1 MLSVYKLTNA
11 INESASGV
19 STIESIPAYNFVG
32 GLDEATSEMNYI
44 LMSEAVDL
52 MAFQTGAS
60 EIMTEAAINNPDS
73 LSALS
78 ENVFQTVGAKV
89 KAFID
94 KVIAMVKG
102 IIEKIKAFFFKLT
115 GKIDKWL
122 GVMKPRITKAS
133 GFSGAGDQNIEMHK
147 WDVDYIAT
155 EGGLASGLG
164 AMADKM
170 TKKANDKFTAVE
182 RFKQDIA
189 STKSE
194 YMNDNMREKGGD
206 DPAVKSAVEAME
218 KELTELKDDAGDTAD
233 VFRGEIAEA
242 LDVTGENPNTM
253 DDVWAAVTKRATGG
267 EKVTMKFSEAAGG
280 KGVDGMLKAIEGSK
294 KSISAL
300 KKSYE
305 KHLSDLGKLKT
316 AVEKAFKTE
325 SKVEKIDK
333 FPAELRGKYQNVISE
348 LSNEATKGISIMES
362 AMNTAKSKHIG
373 YVQQMTS
380 EYMSA
385 LSKYANF
392 KGKKKDEA

>member
-78 ENVFQTVGAKV
+78 ENVFTTVGAKV

-94 KVIAMVKG
+94 KVISMVKG

-133 GFSGAGDQNIEMHK
+133 GYSGASDQQIEMHK
-147 WDVDYIAT
+147 WDVEYIAT
-155 EGGLASGLG
+155 EGGMVSGLG
-164 AMADKM
+164 AIADQM
-170 TKKANDKFTAVE
+170 TKKVNDKFTAVE
-182 RFKQDIA
+182 GFKQDIA
-189 STKSE
+189 SIKGET
-194 YMNDNMREKGGD
+194 MTDDMRDKGGD
-206 DPAVKSAVEAME
+206 DPAVKATVEKME
-218 KELTELKDDAGDTAD
+218 KALNTYKDNAEGLTDE
-233 VFRGEIAEA
+233 FRGVIATA

-253 DDVWAAVTKRATGG
+253 DDVWSAVTKRATGG

-280 KGVDGMLKAIEGSK
+280 KGVDGMLKAVEGSK

-305 KHLSDLGKLKT
+305 KHLADLGKLKT
-316 AVEKAFKTE
+316 AVEKAFKAD

-333 FPAELRGKYQNVISE
+333 FPAELRGKYQNIISE
-348 LSNEATKGISIMES
+348 ISNQATKNISVMES

>member
-19 STIESIPAYNFVG
+19 STIESIPAYNFIG

-94 KVIAMVKG
+94 KIISMVKG

-133 GFSGAGDQNIEMHK
+133 GFSGAGDQDIEMHQ

-164 AMADKM
+164 SMADDM
-170 TKKANDKFTAVE
+170 TKKANDKFIAVE
-182 RFKQDIA
+182 AIKQEIA
-189 STKSE
+189 AIKSE
-194 YMNDNMREKGGD
+194 AMSDDMRDKGGD
-206 DPAVKSAVEAME
+206 DPAVKGVVEKLE
-218 KELTELKDDAGDTAD
+218 KGLEKLKDTSGDYAD
-233 VFRGEIAEA
+233 NFRGAIAEA

-267 EKVTMKFSEAAGG
+267 EKITMKFSQAAGG

-294 KSISAL
+294 KSISSL

-305 KHLSDLGKLKT
+305 KHLSDLGKLKS
-316 AVEKAFKTE
+316 AVEKAYKAD

-333 FPAELRGKYQNVISE
+333 FPAELRGKYQSFISE
-348 LSNEATKGISIMES
+348 LSNDATKGISIMES

-385 LSKYANF
+385 LSKYANY
-392 KGKKKDEA
+392 KGKKKDEV

>member
-19 STIESIPAYNFVG
+19 STIESIPAYNFIG

-94 KVIAMVKG
+94 KIISMVKG

-133 GFSGAGDQNIEMHK
+133 GFSGAGDQDIEMHQ

-164 AMADKM
+164 SMADEM
-170 TKKANDKFTAVE
+170 TKKANDKFIAVE
-182 RFKQDIA
+182 AIKQEIA
-189 STKSE
+189 AIKSE
-194 YMNDNMREKGGD
+194 AMSDDMRDKGGD
-206 DPAVKSAVEAME
+206 DPAVKGVVEKLE
-218 KELTELKDDAGDTAD
+218 KGLEKLKDTSGDYAD
-233 VFRGEIAEA
+233 NFRGAIAEA
-242 LDVTGENPNTM
+242 LDVTGENPNNM

-267 EKVTMKFSEAAGG
+267 EKITMKFSQAAGG

-294 KSISAL
+294 KSISSL

-305 KHLSDLGKLKT
+305 KHLSDLGKLKS
-316 AVEKAFKTE
+316 AVEKAYKAD

-333 FPAELRGKYQNVISE
+333 FPAELRGKYQSFISE
-348 LSNEATKGISIMES
+348 LSNDATKGISIMES

-385 LSKYANF
+385 LSKYANY
-392 KGKKKDEA
+392 KGKEKDEV